1 MCVCSVHISGEEGEE
16 VIIKEGVKDGGR
28 SEKKGGLLS
37 LHFVFGHVSDWYFLW
52 LKEGG
57 EGGGGGGGGL
67 LSLYT
72 AGMHMIHIW
81 IRKCDN

>member
-1 MCVCSVHISGEEGEE
+1 MGMCVQCTHLWRGGRGSD
-16 VIIKEGVKDGGR
+16 KEGVKDGGR

-57 EGGGGGGGGL
+57 GGL